1 MGRAG
6 REMSSKR
13 RAEGREGEM
22 VYLGNGQMTGD
33 ESERLSSNFHAS
45 AVPADRSGRGLGGTT
60 RRGFGFQILKPVSNR
75 INTRR
80 PKMTSIFPDV

>member
-45 AVPADRSGRGLGGTT
+45 AVPAAGVGGASEGRQGVGLG
-60 RRGFGFQILKPVSNR
+60 FKFSNPSQ
-75 INTRR
+75 TE
-80 PKMTSIFPDV
+80 